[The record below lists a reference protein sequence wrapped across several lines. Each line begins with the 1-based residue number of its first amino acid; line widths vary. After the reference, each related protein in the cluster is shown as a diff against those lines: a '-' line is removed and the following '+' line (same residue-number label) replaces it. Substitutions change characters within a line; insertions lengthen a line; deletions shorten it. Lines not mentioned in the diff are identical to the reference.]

1 MSEEK
6 DEAPKMVDEALED
19 VDIECPSKKPGVEE
33 KIEVPRGEDSVKKL
47 RAHIEVRSYEDTKRV
62 HEAVCRMM
70 RAMKD
75 FDERLDASWLPRRL
89 CDIKVMLCRSL
100 SGGPCDMSAMAEDL
114 ERLALAAY
122 RESLVRGLEP
132 GTDMWWVAGEG
143 TFLWS
148 GMRVR

>member
-1 MSEEK
+1 M
-6 DEAPKMVDEALED
+6 
-19 VDIECPSKKPGVEE
+19 
-33 KIEVPRGEDSVKKL
+33 KKL

-62 HEAVCRMM
+62 HEAVCRMI
-70 RAMKD
+70 RAMMD
-75 FDERLDASWLPRRL
+75 FEGVAASWLPRRL
-89 CDIKVMLCRSL
+89 CEIKVMLCRSL
-100 SGGPCDMSAMAEDL
+100 SGSPCDMSAMVEDL

-132 GTDMWWVAGEG
+132 EADMWWVDGEG